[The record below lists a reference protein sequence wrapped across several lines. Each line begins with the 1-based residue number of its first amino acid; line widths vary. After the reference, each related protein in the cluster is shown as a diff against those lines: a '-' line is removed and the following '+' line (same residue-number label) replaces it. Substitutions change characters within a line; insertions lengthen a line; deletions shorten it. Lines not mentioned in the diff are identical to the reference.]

1 MNINE
6 IKLDKQGLAPAI
18 VQDAQTRRVLTLAY
32 MNNESLQRTLETG
45 ETWFWSRSRQKLW
58 HKGETSGYTQRVEK
72 ISMDCDADALLVS
85 VTPKG
90 PACHTGAE
98 SCFFNTLFDQ
108 NTQTEANLG
117 ETLTRLYEL
126 IASRQRERPEGSY
139 TTYLFDQGIDKI
151 LKKLGE
157 EATETIVAAKND
169 DREALINEAS
179 DLLYHLV
186 VLLVERGVTLK
197 EISDELAKRG
207 GTRKEAS

>member
-1 MNINE
+1 
-6 IKLDKQGLAPAI
+6 
-18 VQDAQTRRVLTLAY
+18 
-32 MNNESLQRTLETG
+32 
-45 ETWFWSRSRQKLW
+45 
-58 HKGETSGYTQRVEK
+58 
-72 ISMDCDADALLVS
+72 
-85 VTPKG
+85 
-90 PACHTGAE
+90 
-98 SCFFNTLFDQ
+98 

-126 IASRQRERPEGSY
+126 IASRPRERPEGSY

-179 DLLYHLV
+179 DLLYHPV

>member
-126 IASRQRERPEGSY
+126 IETRQRERPEGSY

-207 GTRKEAS
+207 GKRKEAS